1 VPYETLSLDVQDGVA
16 HVTLTQADRGN
27 PIDGPFCHEMN
38 ELSLELVARVARG
51 EVRAVLLDAE
61 GRAFSYGGDVSVFA
75 KAGDDL
81 PGLILR
87 WTSDLHMAIARLQ
100 RMDAPIVTAVHG
112 VCAGGMAAFVAGS
125 DVLVGADDALFV
137 AAYTAIGY
145 SCDASAS
152 ITLSRRMGLARTR
165 RYLLLDEKLD
175 AAAALGAGLLDEVV
189 PRDELSARAG
199 KLAARLAAGPTKA
212 YGEIRRLLL
221 SAEDQ
226 PLESQLELEAQ
237 ALSRMASTADSR
249 EGLTAFAEKRKPAFA
264 GR

>member
-1 VPYETLSLDVQDGVA
+1 VPYETLRLDVQDGVA
-16 HVTLTQADRGN
+16 HVTLTEADRGN
-27 PIDGPFCHEMN
+27 PIDGAFCHEMN
-38 ELSLELVARVARG
+38 ELSLELVGRVARG
-51 EVRAVLLDAE
+51 DVRAVLIDAE
-61 GRAFSYGGDVSVFA
+61 GRAFSYGGDVSMFA
-75 KAGDDL
+75 GAGDDL
-81 PGLILR
+81 PALILR
-87 WTSDLHMAIARLQ
+87 WTSDLHMAVARLQ

-125 DVLVGADDALFV
+125 DVLVGAEDALFV
-137 AAYTAIGY
+137 AAYTGIGY

-152 ITLSRRMGLARTR
+152 ITLSRRMGLARAR

-175 AAAALGAGLLDEVV
+175 AAAALDAGLLDEVV
-189 PRDELSARAG
+189 PRDELGARAA
-199 KLAARLAAGPTKA
+199 KLAGRLATGPTKA

-249 EGLTAFAEKRKPAFA
+249 EGLTAFIEKRKPAFT